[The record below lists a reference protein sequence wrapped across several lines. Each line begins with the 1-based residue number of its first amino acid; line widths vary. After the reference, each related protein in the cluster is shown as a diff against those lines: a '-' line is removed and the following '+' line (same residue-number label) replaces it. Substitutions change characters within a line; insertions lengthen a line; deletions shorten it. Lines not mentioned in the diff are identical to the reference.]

1 MIEKID
7 SESSGIPEKGVPSP
21 GTKKNNKQQIS
32 QQSMVADLQNIQ
44 EQE

>member
-7 SESSGIPEKGVPSP
+7 SLSSGIQEKGVPSP
-21 GTKKNNKQQIS
+21 ETKINNKQQIS
-32 QQSMVADLQNIQ
+32 QQSVLVDLQNVQ